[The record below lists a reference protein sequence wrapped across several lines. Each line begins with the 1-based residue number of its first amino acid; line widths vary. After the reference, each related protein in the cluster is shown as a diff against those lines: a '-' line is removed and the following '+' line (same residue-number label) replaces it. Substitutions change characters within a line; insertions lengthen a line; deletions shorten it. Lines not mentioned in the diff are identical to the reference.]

1 MQSKN
6 GKTLARGKI
15 SSILEKCIYITCIRL
30 NLKTVKIIALEALG
44 CAICQVVFFQHVDV
58 EPSVLFSSV
67 IRYEVSFFKSKSES
81 ASATSSLGYSILIG
95 PLLYIR
101 QQNSCHV
108 QNVPS
113 LDREVS
119 PLRINKSSIA
129 IRIGLSRFAHG
140 QRLAH
145 GSWKN
150 HKS

>member
-1 MQSKN
+1 MLGT
-6 GKTLARGKI
+6 GK
-15 SSILEKCIYITCIRL
+15 
-30 NLKTVKIIALEALG
+30 
-44 CAICQVVFFQHVDV
+44 VF
-58 EPSVLFSSV
+58 

-119 PLRINKSSIA
+119 PLRINKSTTYQD
-129 IRIGLSRFAHG
+129 SRATD
-140 QRLAH
+140 
-145 GSWKN
+145 
-150 HKS
+150 